1 MQGVP
6 FHDLSV
12 IFPKQICLVIIT
24 TVNNNLKYDKN
35 AIKDKE
41 KKSGN

>member
-12 IFPKQICLVIIT
+12 IPKKFCLVIIT
-24 TVNNNLKYDKN
+24 ITVNNNLKYDKN
-35 AIKDKE
+35 AKKDKE